1 MSITIDENSK
11 FPSYDSFNILGTY
24 KIPFVILLI
33 IIILVYIFLFSLLNN
48 ATMDN
53 PASKWWVLL
62 LEIILFGTLIVIVAL
77 NVKLLND
84 KHYSFTLSLKHLFDS
99 MPEIDVDVN
108 GDISGN
114 DASGN
119 DASVNDASGNSSS
132 ENSTTQNC
140 TTTAEDDENEV
151 FNIPNNTYTYS
162 QAQEVCSSLD
172 ARLATL
178 DEVEEAYKKGANW
191 CSYGWSEDQLALFP
205 TQKSVYNE
213 LKKTKNHSRDCGR
226 PGVNGGHF
234 PNKSTKFG
242 VNCYGKKP
250 YRSDKDKQ
258 YQESYRY
265 SPAYPDSAYEQV
277 EDQVNDYLIAP
288 FNKTKWSED
297 D

>member
-53 PASKWWVLL
+53 PTSKWWVLL

-119 DASVNDASGNSSS
+119 DASGNSK
-132 ENSTTQNC
+132 QNC
-140 TTTAEDDENEV
+140 NNTEEDDENEV

-191 CSYGWSEDQLALFP
+191 CSYGWSEDQ
-205 TQKSVYNE
+205 
-213 LKKTKNHSRDCGR
+213 
-226 PGVNGGHF
+226 
-234 PNKSTKFG
+234 
-242 VNCYGKKP
+242 
-250 YRSDKDKQ
+250 
-258 YQESYRY
+258 
-265 SPAYPDSAYEQV
+265 
-277 EDQVNDYLIAP
+277 
-288 FNKTKWSED
+288 
-297 D
+297 